1 MNSNIY
7 PITGKAGIMKKYY
20 KYMGSGGIPGLPHII
35 EKSKGDQWIKEFEDL
50 NEMITREIDRF
61 GLHNHQGNQLKCAL
75 ARGSYKLIKP
85 KGSSGKGKP
94 PDDQKGLSDKN
105 VKESDKEK

>member
-1 MNSNIY
+1 
-7 PITGKAGIMKKYY
+7 MKIY
-20 KYMGSGGIPGLPHII
+20 KYQGTGGIPGLPHEI
-35 EKSKGDQWIKEFEDL
+35 EKSVGDQWIKEFEDL

-75 ARGSYKLIKP
+75 ANGTYKLIKP

-94 PDDQKGLSDKN
+94 TDDRKGLSDK
-105 VKESDKEK
+105 KDQESDKEK